1 MKIQQQVA
9 KSKNP
14 VERCF
19 GSLLLA
25 GMFERHLAQLTDR
38 QIGQLMFDLVG
49 GDLPIS
55 QMEVTICHQATL
67 RLFRSA
73 GGRLTAEELAAQQEC
88 PSCPICGNEMP
99 LHYGIGGRDF
109 RQCTSL
115 GCKHKEYLPRNSIT
129 TKEQR

>member
-1 MKIQQQVA
+1 MQRRFA
-9 KSKNP
+9 HSNNRF
-14 VERCF
+14 ERCF
-19 GSLLLA
+19 GSLMIA
-25 GMFERHLAQLTDR
+25 GMFEKHLAQLTDR

-49 GDLPIS
+49 GDLPLS

-73 GGRLTAEELAAQQEC
+73 GGSLTAEELAAQQEC
-88 PSCPICGNEMP
+88 PSCPECGNEML
-99 LHYGIGGRDF
+99 LHYGIVERDF

-115 GCKHKEYLPRNSIT
+115 ECKHKEYISRNST